1 MRFHT
6 LKSTPFQYHHSPTS
20 IAFNSSL
27 RRDDPT
33 RTDPS
38 AVRQGQGLGPSPFS
52 SVVGPSGDWS
62 FVEELTDDGISVLTL
77 RYKGVK
83 VHSFVASAT
92 PPDEP

>member
-1 MRFHT
+1 MRFYT
-6 LKSTPFQYHHSPTS
+6 PKPTPFQYHHPTTNCTYNGS
-20 IAFNSSL
+20 VCRGQQA
-27 RRDDPT
+27 RADPL
-33 RTDPS
+33 

-62 FVEELTDDGISVLTL
+62 FVEELTEDGISVLTL
-77 RYKGVK
+77 KYKGVK